1 MKIPTSSFVMYLSGI
16 YTIGFSS
23 LVISR
28 KSADAFSTPSWCS
41 IRNDINSCNRL
52 IPFIPEN
59 KQKYAS
65 YSTFA
70 PYQTRIIRTVE
81 LFMTSEDETLIKAE
95 DGEALQTLFEQFCDD
110 DGLMT
115 KETLVRDIVS
125 IRELLVRS

>member
-1 MKIPTSSFVMYLSGI
+1 VSLSGL

-28 KSADAFSTPSWCS
+28 KSADAFVSTPSWCS
-41 IRNDINSCNRL
+41 IRNDIHSNNRL

-59 KQKYAS
+59 TQKYAS
-65 YSTFA
+65 HSTFA
-70 PYQTRIIRTVE
+70 PYQMRFVRSVE

-115 KETLVRDIVS
+115 KETLVRDIAS